1 MIVNKITINAL
12 RGIMVDKRLKSLLT
26 IATLIAMLVITG
38 CRSQREFSVSTFSTD
53 EEQMTEDVLDPFGKA
68 NDLNVKGQFVSDS
81 SRIKKS
87 GSGDV
92 IELSQND
99 AVTLNK
105 AGKLRKLDFKRL
117 KNFSRLSSE
126 QQRLAKKTNSL
137 PYSIDTLVLLYDPQK
152 VNGIDFTSQLWDK
165 GWVNNPAIPDISTT
179 FGPAMV
185 QIASIYSQYRSTS
198 SFVGTGIA
206 AHGKFAFEALKELEP
221 GTKTY
226 KTIPELNQMFKKG
239 QIDVAV
245 VNGSA
250 VSKILVDNP
259 NLKYV
264 NPNAFDRVANYKMVS
279 ILKDSKNVDESYK
292 YLDYRI
298 SKNVQEKVAAKDSLN
313 EAPVNQQADVKNNR
327 YLTDKGTSRNA
338 VTVDFEQVNQDLP
351 LWKREW
357 HDIFK

>member
-1 MIVNKITINAL
+1 MN
-12 RGIMVDKRLKSLLT
+12 RRLKLLLT
-26 IATLIAMLVITG
+26 ITALMMMLLITG
-38 CRSQREFSVSTFSTD
+38 CRSQKEFSVSTFNTN
-53 EEQMTEDVLDPFGKA
+53 EKQMTKDVLDPFGKA
-68 NDLNVKGQFVSDS
+68 NDLNVKGQFAGDS

-87 GSGDV
+87 GSSDV

-99 AVTLNK
+99 AVTLNN

-117 KNFSRLSSE
+117 KNFSHLSSE
-126 QQRLAKKTNSL
+126 QQKLAKKTNSL
-137 PYSIDTLVLLYDPQK
+137 PYSIDTLVLLYDPKK
-152 VNGIDFTSQLWDK
+152 VNGMDFTSQLWDK

-198 SFVGTGIA
+198 SFVGTGIGL
-206 AHGKFAFEALKELEP
+206 HGKYAFEALKDLGP

-239 QIDVAV
+239 QVDVAV

-313 EAPVNQQADVKNNR
+313 EAPVNQQADVKNNQ

-338 VTVDFEQVNQDLP
+338 VTVDFDQVNQDLP

-357 HDIFK
+357 HGIFE